1 MDNSAQLPKFTDLP
15 LRKGDPPHSA
25 WGLYGKDDQLGTLNR
40 LTDDV
45 VLKAAKEEIQSG
57 KRSVMQRDPPKPYY
71 SRKFVTGNYTKN
83 RPMILN
89 MPNNADWGDIEYP

>member
-1 MDNSAQLPKFTDLP
+1 MKSATKLPGFNDLP

-45 VLKAAKEEIQSG
+45 VLRAAKEEIRHG
-57 KRSVMQRDPPKPYY
+57 TRSVIFYEFI
-71 SRKFVTGNYTKN
+71 FVFEISHLSC
-83 RPMILN
+83 RR
-89 MPNNADWGDIEYP
+89 